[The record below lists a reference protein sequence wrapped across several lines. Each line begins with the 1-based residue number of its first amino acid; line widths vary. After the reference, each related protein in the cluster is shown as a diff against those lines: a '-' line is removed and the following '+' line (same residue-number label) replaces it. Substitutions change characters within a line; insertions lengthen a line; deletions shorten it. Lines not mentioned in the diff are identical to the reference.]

1 MNTQDFQ
8 HAIQR
13 YLAVFRSEERYF
25 DDDEK
30 RIAYFKKNPRNEDAS
45 EVLMKISTMEHRQ
58 IDQLI
63 PSRQI
68 MADHIAALGID
79 EALQQGAPE
88 IVDAIAHLEVSEHP
102 YFLYSFATRYC
113 NWHTMEAYPIYD
125 PTIHKLL
132 TFYRQ
137 ASGQADL
144 LTDELYH
151 YPRFKELM
159 VDFRQQLG
167 MEDFNYKEIDKFV
180 WINGDKILRD
190 VTEQEAAVSA

>member
-1 MNTQDFQ
+1 MDKNFQ
-8 HAIQR
+8 ETLQP
-13 YLAVFRSEERYF
+13 YLTIFRQEEGYF

-30 RIAYFKKNPRNEDAS
+30 RISYFKNNPLNAEAS

-58 IDQLI
+58 IDQLL

-68 MADHIAALGID
+68 MADHIASLQID
-79 EALQQGAPE
+79 EALRQGAPE
-88 IVDAIAHLEVSEHP
+88 VVDAIAHLEVRDTP

-113 NWHTMEAYPIYD
+113 NWHNMDAYPIYD

-137 ASGQADL
+137 ANGQDAL

-159 VDFRQQLG
+159 VDFQQQLA
-167 MEDFNYKEIDKFV
+167 MSDFNFKEIDKFV
-180 WINGDKILRD
+180 WIHGDKILRD
-190 VTEQEAAVSA
+190 LTDEIEPALA